1 MDKVWLLNLS
11 ITFMKDLTVAQATR
25 TTSIN
30 PFQYVEEW
38 NAEHTNAKIKL
49 HSYQDVTE
57 QYNANENRKF
67 TDPSN

>member
-38 NAEHTNAKIKL
+38 NAEHSNAKMKL
-49 HSYQDVTE
+49 LNYQDCTIE
-57 QYNANENRKF
+57 YNANQNRKIE
-67 TDPSN
+67 